1 MTILD
6 LETINSQAFSQT
18 RDELLKCC
26 GSRRWAE
33 HLAAARPFANIDEVK
48 KKASSIWW
56 SLSNDD
62 WLEAFRSH
70 PKIGERKAAAPVA
83 ADAHKWSE
91 QEQAG
96 VSGTGVDTLEALSEL
111 NQQYAE
117 KFGYIFIVCA
127 SGKSAEEML
136 LLLRERL
143 HNEPDVELP
152 IAAAEQAKITE
163 LRIDKLINK

>member
-6 LETINSQAFSQT
+6 LEAINSQTFSET
-18 RDELLKCC
+18 CNELLKCC
-26 GSRRWAE
+26 GSKRWAE
-33 HLAAARPFANIDEVK
+33 RLAAARPFASIDEVK
-48 KKASSIWW
+48 ENASSIWW

-91 QEQAG
+91 QEQSG
-96 VSGTGVDTLEALSEL
+96 VSGTAVDTLEALSEL
-111 NQQYAE
+111 NQQYAK

-127 SGKSAEEML
+127 SGKSAEQML
-136 LLLRERL
+136 SLLRERL
-143 HNEPDVELP
+143 HNEPEVELP